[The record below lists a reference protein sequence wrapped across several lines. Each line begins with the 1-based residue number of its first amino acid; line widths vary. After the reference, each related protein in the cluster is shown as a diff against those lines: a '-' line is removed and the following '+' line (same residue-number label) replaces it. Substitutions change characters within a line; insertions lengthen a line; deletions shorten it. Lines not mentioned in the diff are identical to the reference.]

1 MDARSPTLEV
11 VAGASPLTGIEGDVM
26 RVVVATER
34 ERQPVD
40 GDPIELS
47 RVAIR
52 LFDLA
57 DQ

>member
-1 MDARSPTLEV
+1 
-11 VAGASPLTGIEGDVM
+11 VAGASPLTGFEVDMV
-26 RVVVATER
+26 RVVVATEG
-34 ERQPVD
+34 EGEAID